1 MHFDDAFDFL
11 VETLA
16 ASPDATGLM
25 GRNARNATYGNDVW
39 LPKIAEAYWQP
50 RMAPGPLVDL
60 EDGHFR
66 PFYDAAWELA
76 RIGVLRPGAFA
87 PRGRAMGNEL
97 FSGDGFSI
105 TQFGREWLRC
115 ASNRPVRDPSRL
127 ADVLN
132 AFAPKFGAGYAQRA
146 TEAVAT
152 YRTSNYLAACVM
164 SGAAAESVLLSLAI
178 AKEKDEAKVLAMY
191 RTSGGRGR
199 VTKLVTSSVAVGLAA
214 QLATA
219 LQVLHY
225 WRDDAGHGTMTT
237 ITETEAHASLTQLL
251 RLAHFASDHWPE
263 LTASGAH

>member
-11 VETLA
+11 VERLA
-16 ASPDATGLM
+16 AVLDLTGPM

-39 LPKIAEAYWQP
+39 ITKIAEAYWQP
-50 RMAPGPLVDL
+50 RMPAGPLVDL
-60 EDGHFR
+60 DDDHFR

-87 PRGRAMGNEL
+87 PRGQAIGNQL

-105 TQFGREWLRC
+105 TQFGREWLRD
-115 ASNRPVRDPSRL
+115 AGNRPVRDPSRL

-132 AFAPKFGAGYAQRA
+132 AFAAKFGAGYAQRA

-164 SGAAAESVLLSLAI
+164 SGAAAESVLLSVAI
-178 AKEKDEAKVLAMY
+178 EKEKDEAKVLAMY
-191 RTSGGRGR
+191 RASGGRGR
-199 VTKLVTSSVAVGLAA
+199 VTKLVTSNLAAGLAA
-214 QLATA
+214 QLETA

-225 WRDDAGHGTMTT
+225 WRDDAGHGTRTT
-237 ITETEAHASLTQLL
+237 ISEIQAHASLTQLL
-251 RLAHFASDHWPE
+251 RLAQFASDHWAQ
-263 LTASGAH
+263 LT